1 MRHQPEHVEM
11 LRINPGDGMERAVAV
26 GVRRHGPAGV
36 AVAEGDAAV
45 AFEAAQGFAVG
56 EIIAL
61 AVRHAH
67 LEGLARPIRPRKDRI
82 GALTKLLLSSG
93 VRNHFSHDDGFARR
107 PALRPKRRRRGPSRP
122 RSPLDYAAADA
133 SIR

>member
-1 MRHQPEHVEM
+1 LRRSVHQALEQAPPVGAADERVDQVLGMRHQPEHVEM
-11 LRINPGDGMERAVAV
+11 LRINPGDGIKRAVAV

-45 AFEAAQGFAVG
+45 AFEPAQGFAVG

-67 LEGLARPIRPRKDRI
+67 LEGLARPVRPRKDRI
-82 GALTKLLLSSG
+82 GALHPQVLNVADEAQVG
-93 VRNHFSHDDGFARR
+93 VAHQHAGQ
-107 PALRPKRRRRGPSRP
+107 
-122 RSPLDYAAADA
+122 
-133 SIR
+133 